1 MQMFTP
7 KDLHSGPV
15 GDGRAYRLQGKGL
28 PRCLSSRRG
37 PTSGAT
43 NSKSSARAAS
53 RSSLRVGPS
62 CCFNLL
68 PSPKYGR
75 AFASLRYA
83 LPRPTQPRLTPP
95 RPTSKGPEHVARRDF
110 KHTQST
116 DIPSGASS
124 RSHPEDAF
132 GLLKHACSLSGCGG
146 TPSRVQHNHL
156 PLYFQSSTCRKT

>member
-1 MQMFTP
+1 MPALCRVPEVRPPQPNTTTP
-7 KDLHSGPV
+7 HTTSMTLPV
-15 GDGRAYRLQGKGL
+15 AGCDFKTIKRIRMPTSA
-28 PRCLSSRRG
+28 SSR
-37 PTSGAT
+37 
-43 NSKSSARAAS
+43 
-53 RSSLRVGPS
+53 
-62 CCFNLL
+62 
-68 PSPKYGR
+68 
-75 AFASLRYA
+75 
-83 LPRPTQPRLTPP
+83 PRPAHACKVLKHPCPVSRCGGTPSRVPDNLDSPP

-110 KHTQST
+110 KHTPST